1 VIDRRRLL
9 LYGSAVALLATAP
22 AFARKTADPWTKA
35 RQIVRGI
42 QRPRIGR
49 RKLRLGSPANGD
61 IRAAIMAAMD
71 QLGSKGGTITLPKGD
86 WLSNGPIHFKSR
98 IALDIPEGT
107 HLKFSR
113 EPEHYLPM
121 VFTRWE
127 GTECWNYSPLIYA
140 HDVTDIAIT
149 GKGAID
155 GQGFEGF
162 FKWRPQQRESQQ
174 LLRKMG
180 AEGVPMDQRRF
191 GPGHYLRPGF
201 VQFIN
206 CQRVLID
213 GPHLTDST
221 FWMIHPIYCDHVTV
235 RNISLKS
242 DHLNS
247 DGVDPDSSTNV
258 LIERCIFDVGDDGVA
273 IKSGRDQ
280 DGWRV
285 ARPSSRIVVRDC
297 EYRGTAGGGF
307 SIGSEIS
314 GGVHDVFVERYRMG
328 SVSHGLYFKSNLDR
342 GGAIRDIHIRD
353 IDIGKAQGA
362 LIFTTDYHGYRG
374 GQHPQY
380 FSDINVENVRCGEA
394 IVGMSLIG
402 TEKAPLERVSVR
414 NLTIAKAKTP
424 MRVKHV
430 RELRF
435 DNVSANGLPLS
446 AIAET
451 APETFADKIK
461 L

>member
-1 VIDRRRLL
+1 MIDRRSLL
-9 LYGSAVALLATAP
+9 LCGGAVVLLAASP
-22 AFARKTADPWTKA
+22 AFARKPEAPWAKA
-35 RQIVRGI
+35 REIVRGI
-42 QRPRIGR
+42 QLPRIGK
-49 RKLRLGSPANGD
+49 RKIRIAPVNSD
-61 IRAAIMAAMD
+61 IRGAIMTAMD
-71 QLGSKGGTITLPKGD
+71 QLGSAGGTIILPKGE
-86 WLSNGPIHFKSR
+86 WTSNGPIHFKSR
-98 IALDIPEGT
+98 IALHIPQDA

-113 EPEHYLPM
+113 EPAHYLPM

-140 HDVTDIAIT
+140 RDAADIAIT
-149 GKGAID
+149 GDGTID

-180 AEGVPMDQRRF
+180 AEGVPVDQRRF

-213 GPHLTDST
+213 GPRLIDST
-221 FWMIHPIYCDHVTV
+221 FWMIHPVYCDHVTV
-235 RNISLKS
+235 RNVILKS

-258 LIERCIFDVGDDGVA
+258 LIERCTFDVGDDGVA
-273 IKSGRDQ
+273 IKAGRDQ

-285 ARPSSRIVVRDC
+285 EKSSSRIVVRDC

-307 SIGSEIS
+307 SIGSEMS
-314 GGVHDVFVERYRMG
+314 GGVHDIFVERYTMG
-328 SVSHGLYFKSNLDR
+328 NVSHGLYFKSNLDR
-342 GGAIRDIHIRD
+342 GGAIRDVHIRD
-353 IDIGKAQGA
+353 IRIEKAQGA

-374 GQHPQY
+374 GKKPPR
-380 FSDINVENVRCGEA
+380 FSDINIDDVRCGEA
-394 IVGMSLIG
+394 IVGLSLVG
-402 TEKAPLERVSVR
+402 TETAPIERVSVR
-414 NLTIAKAKTP
+414 NLSIGKAKTP

-430 RELRF
+430 EGLTF
-435 DNVSANGLPLS
+435 DAVSANGAALTAVS
-446 AIAET
+446 ET
-451 APETFADKIK
+451 GPETFTDTIK